1 MTLIY
6 VNYISRFANN
16 LFQYALAHI
25 VKDLVGGEIAFA
37 PTCVIR
43 SGPSHDRP
51 AETIPVEQMPLY
63 AITDSRNTLSRP
75 EWSGKLREDE
85 KAALRRTGVWF
96 AEDLLR
102 LDGDRL
108 AVTETY
114 RGEPVILA
122 GYYQDY
128 RYYRGRREFVA
139 GLLTPPPPPRVPGPR
154 DVVLNFRGTDL
165 AWAQMPPSFYR
176 WILDAERFEKLW
188 IVTEDP
194 GHPTVTALLA
204 RYPGEVQS
212 HGAVA
217 DFQFVRAA
225 RTVLMSVSTFAWMA
239 AWLSAADRIYFPLGS
254 PYPLFDQTADRRLV
268 VFDDPRYVYVKPRFD
283 PALTR
288 RILPFYRR
296 IAAPAG

>member
-1 MTLIY
+1 MIY

-16 LFQYALAHI
+16 IFQYALAHI
-25 VKDLVGGEIAFA
+25 IKGLVGGEIYFA

-51 AETIPVEQMPLY
+51 IEAIPLEQMPLY
-63 AITDSRNTLSRP
+63 AITESRNTLSRP
-75 EWSGKLREDE
+75 EWSGKFREDE
-85 KAALRRTGVWF
+85 KTALRRTGVSF

-102 LDGDRL
+102 FEGDRL
-108 AVTETY
+108 VLAEAY
-114 RGEPVILA
+114 RGEPIILA

-139 GLLTPPPPPRVPGPR
+139 GLLRTSPPPRPPGPH

-165 AWAQMPPSFYR
+165 SWAQMPCSYYR
-176 WILDAERFEKLW
+176 WILDGETFDKLW

-194 GHPTVTALLA
+194 GHPTVTALL
-204 RYPGEVQS
+204 RRFPGEVHS
-212 HGAVA
+212 LGAVA

-239 AWLSAADRIYFPLGS
+239 AWLSVAERIYFPLGS
-254 PYPLFDQTADRRLV
+254 PYPLFDPMPDRRLI
-268 VFDDPRYVYVKPRFD
+268 VFDDPRYVYVRPRFN
-283 PALTR
+283 PRLTR
-288 RILPFYRR
+288 RILPFYRVTTMR
-296 IAAPAG
+296 AD